1 MDIFAFVHLLFT
13 FFPII
18 LFITYLTNIA
28 YFTKLFHRHN
38 IKYLSPLLLLYY
50 AIPISWALL
59 KGKCVFTQMER
70 HTKNTH
76 IFTKFPSAPFLP
88 LHMNG
93 LLENLFGL
101 LNITYNNKNM
111 FRLIIAINIIDFIIV
126 WYFTS
131 PYF

>member
-1 MDIFAFVHLLFT
+1 MDIFSFFHLILT

-18 LFITYLTNIA
+18 LALTYLTNIA
-28 YFTKLFHRHN
+28 YFTKLFHRYN

-50 AIPISWALL
+50 AVPMSWYLL
-59 KGKCVFTQMER
+59 KGKCIITQIEKGK
-70 HTKNTH
+70 KNEY
-76 IFTKFPSAPFLP
+76 IFNKFPSAPFLP

-93 LLENLFGL
+93 LLQNLFDL
-101 LNITYNNKNM
+101 LNINYNDKNM
-111 FRLIIAINIIDFIIV
+111 TRLISSINIIDFIII